1 MPKWLW
7 DIFKWIHF
15 FEAVLAS
22 LAILVW
28 HFFLV
33 FLEPGIYP
41 INFSML
47 TGRLTKKE
55 FEEKH
60 TLEYE
65 RMKEEKEEKKE
76 EKEEE

>member
-1 MPKWLW
+1 M
-7 DIFKWIHF
+7 
-15 FEAVLAS
+15 
-22 LAILVW
+22 AILVW

-33 FLEPGIYP
+33 FLEPEIYP

-47 TGRLTKKE
+47 TGRLTEKE

-65 RMKEEKEEKKE
+65 RMKEE